1 MEQEEALEKA
11 MRSKIERRTA
21 NNILTYLEMYLH
33 DEFVGMVDERRRIL
47 EKVKNH
53 CIKEGFIE

>member
-1 MEQEEALEKA
+1 

-21 NNILTYLEMYLH
+21 ENILTYLDFVLH
-33 DEFVGMVDERRRIL
+33 DELLGFSEERHRINQ
-47 EKVKNH
+47 KVKNH